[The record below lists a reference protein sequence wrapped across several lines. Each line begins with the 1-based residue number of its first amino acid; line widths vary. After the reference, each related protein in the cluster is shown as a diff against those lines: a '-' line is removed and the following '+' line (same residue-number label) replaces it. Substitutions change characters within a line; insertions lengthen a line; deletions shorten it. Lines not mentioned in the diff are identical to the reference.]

1 MELTFRV
8 CDPWFLSCAS
18 RTKTKLGKKKYAS
31 LDKTYKLI
39 AKIEVINVTFTIVIL
54 SLSLS
59 SSLLSLFLFFVCNKK
74 YETHSHRPLA
84 NIQIKDML
92 TSLRL
97 VRWRIQRLCR
107 CSLLTPRRR
116 WTLALFRT
124 SPSRHILKLSQPRS
138 RLIRTYT
145 RKTPTR
151 E

>member
-1 MELTFRV
+1 MSVTRGCYHVRHEPNEV
-8 CDPWFLSCAS
+8 
-18 RTKTKLGKKKYAS
+18 RTKSTRQNVYINSKNRSNQLNIRNCYS
-31 LDKTYKLI
+31 LSLS
-39 AKIEVINVTFTIVIL
+39 L

-59 SSLLSLFLFFVCNKK
+59 SSLLSLFLFLLCNKK
-74 YETHSHRPLA
+74 NETLSHRPLA
-84 NIQIKDML
+84 NIQIKDVL
-92 TSLRL
+92 TSPRL
-97 VRWRIQRLCR
+97 VHWRIQRLCQ

-116 WTLALFRT
+116 WTLVLFHA

>member
-1 MELTFRV
+1 MCVTNQM
-8 CDPWFLSCAS
+8 
-18 RTKTKLGKKKYAS
+18 KLGKKSPRQNLYINNSKNR
-31 LDKTYKLI
+31 
-39 AKIEVINVTFTIVIL
+39 INVTFTTVI
-54 SLSLS
+54 LSLS
-59 SSLLSLFLFFVCNKK
+59 SSLLSLFLFLLCNKK
-74 YETHSHRPLA
+74 YETLSHRPLA
-84 NIQIKDML
+84 NIQIKDVL

-97 VRWRIQRLCR
+97 VRWRIQRLCQ

-124 SPSRHILKLSQPRS
+124 SPSRHILKLFQPRS

>member
-1 MELTFRV
+1 MCVTNQM
-8 CDPWFLSCAS
+8 
-18 RTKTKLGKKKYAS
+18 KLGQKVRA
-31 LDKTYKLI
+31 KTYILI
-39 AKIEVINVTFTIVIL
+39 AKIEVINLTFATVILSLSL

-59 SSLLSLFLFFVCNKK
+59 SSLLSLFLFLLCNKK
-74 YETHSHRPLA
+74 NETLSHRPLA
-84 NIQIKDML
+84 NIQIKDVL
-92 TSLRL
+92 TSPRL
-97 VRWRIQRLCR
+97 VHWRIQRLCQ

-116 WTLALFRT
+116 WTLVLFHA

>member
-1 MELTFRV
+1 VSVTRGCYLVRHEER
-8 CDPWFLSCAS
+8 
-18 RTKTKLGKKKYAS
+18 RKLGKKKYAS

-39 AKIEVINVTFTIVIL
+39 AKIEVINVTFTTVIL

-59 SSLLSLFLFFVCNKK
+59 SSLLSLFLFLLCNKK
-74 YETHSHRPLA
+74 YETLSHRPLA
-84 NIQIKDML
+84 NIQIKDVL
-92 TSLRL
+92 TSPRL
-97 VRWRIQRLCR
+97 VRWRIQRLCQ

-124 SPSRHILKLSQPRS
+124 SPSRHILKLSQPHS